1 MYGHCFNGDRDS
13 NRRGGIMMY
22 MDNGML
28 AFLMMLLLG
37 IDIFPTIEDIEEEL

>member
-1 MYGHCFNGDRDS
+1 MYSDRFNGECDS
-13 NRRGGIMMY
+13 NSRGGMSMY

-37 IDIFPTIEDIEEEL
+37 IDIFPTIEDVED

>member
-1 MYGHCFNGDRDS
+1 MYCDRVNGECDS
-13 NRRGGIMMY
+13 NRRGGMSMY

-37 IDIFPTIEDIEEEL
+37 IDIFPNIDKEEL

>member
-1 MYGHCFNGDRDS
+1 MHGDRFNGECDS
-13 NRRGGIMMY
+13 NSRGGMSMY

-37 IDIFPTIEDIEEEL
+37 IDIFPNIDEEEL

>member
-1 MYGHCFNGDRDS
+1 MYGHCFNGECDS
-13 NRRGGIMMY
+13 NCRGGISMY

-37 IDIFPTIEDIEEEL
+37 IDIFPNIDEEEL

>member
-1 MYGHCFNGDRDS
+1 MYGDRFNGECTS
-13 NRRGGIMMY
+13 NCGGGMSMY

-37 IDIFPTIEDIEEEL
+37 IDIFPSMEDVED

>member
-1 MYGHCFNGDRDS
+1 
-13 NRRGGIMMY
+13 MY

-37 IDIFPTIEDIEEEL
+37 IDILPVIDEEEL

>member
-1 MYGHCFNGDRDS
+1 MHGDRFNGECDS
-13 NRRGGIMMY
+13 NCRGGISMY

-37 IDIFPTIEDIEEEL
+37 IDIFPDINKEEL

>member
-1 MYGHCFNGDRDS
+1 MYRDRFNGEYDS
-13 NRRGGIMMY
+13 NCGGGISMY

-37 IDIFPTIEDIEEEL
+37 IDIFPDINEEEL

>member
-1 MYGHCFNGDRDS
+1 MHGHCFNGEYDS
-13 NRRGGIMMY
+13 NCGGGMSMY

-37 IDIFPTIEDIEEEL
+37 IDIFPNIDEEEL

>member
-1 MYGHCFNGDRDS
+1 
-13 NRRGGIMMY
+13 MY

-37 IDIFPTIEDIEEEL
+37 IDIFPTFDNIDD

>member
-1 MYGHCFNGDRDS
+1 MS
-13 NRRGGIMMY
+13 MY

-37 IDIFPTIEDIEEEL
+37 IDIFPNDEEE

>member
-1 MYGHCFNGDRDS
+1 MYGDRFNGECTS
-13 NRRGGIMMY
+13 NCGGGMSMY

-37 IDIFPTIEDIEEEL
+37 IDIFPTIEDVED

>member
-1 MYGHCFNGDRDS
+1 
-13 NRRGGIMMY
+13 MMY

-37 IDIFPTIEDIEEEL
+37 IDILPSMEDVED

>member
-1 MYGHCFNGDRDS
+1 MYGHCFDGECDS
-13 NRRGGIMMY
+13 NCRGGISMY

-37 IDIFPTIEDIEEEL
+37 IDIFPNIDEEEL

>member
-1 MYGHCFNGDRDS
+1 
-13 NRRGGIMMY
+13 MMY

-37 IDIFPTIEDIEEEL
+37 IDIFPDINEEEL

>member
-1 MYGHCFNGDRDS
+1 MYGDRFNGECDS
-13 NRRGGIMMY
+13 NCGGGMSMY

-37 IDIFPTIEDIEEEL
+37 IDIFPSMEDVED

>member
-1 MYGHCFNGDRDS
+1 MYGDRFNGECTS
-13 NRRGGIMMY
+13 NCGGGMSMY

-37 IDIFPTIEDIEEEL
+37 IDIFPNDKLDD

>member
-1 MYGHCFNGDRDS
+1 MHGDRFNGECTS
-13 NRRGGIMMY
+13 NCRGGMSMY

-37 IDIFPTIEDIEEEL
+37 IDIFPNIDEEEL

>member
-1 MYGHCFNGDRDS
+1 
-13 NRRGGIMMY
+13 MMY

-37 IDIFPTIEDIEEEL
+37 IDIFTNVDEEEL

>member
-1 MYGHCFNGDRDS
+1 MS
-13 NRRGGIMMY
+13 MY

-37 IDIFPTIEDIEEEL
+37 IDIFPIDKLDD

>member
-1 MYGHCFNGDRDS
+1 MYRDRFDGEYTS
-13 NRRGGIMMY
+13 NCRGGMSMY

-37 IDIFPTIEDIEEEL
+37 IDIFPTDKEEL

>member
-1 MYGHCFNGDRDS
+1 MHGHCFNGEHTS
-13 NRRGGIMMY
+13 NSGGGMSMY

-37 IDIFPTIEDIEEEL
+37 IDIFPNIDEEEL

>member
-1 MYGHCFNGDRDS
+1 
-13 NRRGGIMMY
+13 MY

-37 IDIFPTIEDIEEEL
+37 IDIFPTIEDVEDQYAKNSLTIMRED

>member
-1 MYGHCFNGDRDS
+1 MHGDCFNEECDS
-13 NRRGGIMMY
+13 NRRGGMSMY

-37 IDIFPTIEDIEEEL
+37 IDIFPNVDEEEL

>member
-1 MYGHCFNGDRDS
+1 MYGDCFNGKRDS
-13 NRRGGIMMY
+13 NCRGGIMMY

-37 IDIFPTIEDIEEEL
+37 IDILPSSDELED

>member
-1 MYGHCFNGDRDS
+1 MYGDRFNGECDS
-13 NRRGGIMMY
+13 NCGGGMSMY

-37 IDIFPTIEDIEEEL
+37 IDIFPDINEEEL

>member
-1 MYGHCFNGDRDS
+1 MHGDCFNGECDS
-13 NRRGGIMMY
+13 NSRGGMSMY

-37 IDIFPTIEDIEEEL
+37 IDIFPDINEEEL

>member
-1 MYGHCFNGDRDS
+1 MYRARLNRKCTS
-13 NRRGGIMMY
+13 NRRGGMSMY

-37 IDIFPTIEDIEEEL
+37 IDIFQNIDEEEL

>member
-1 MYGHCFNGDRDS
+1 MYGDRFNGECDS
-13 NRRGGIMMY
+13 NCGGGMSMY

-37 IDIFPTIEDIEEEL
+37 IDIFPDINKEEL

>member
-1 MYGHCFNGDRDS
+1 
-13 NRRGGIMMY
+13 MY

-37 IDIFPTIEDIEEEL
+37 IDVFPNINKEEL

>member
-1 MYGHCFNGDRDS
+1 MYGDRVDGKCDS
-13 NRRGGIMMY
+13 NSRGGMSVY

-37 IDIFPTIEDIEEEL
+37 IDIFPNVNEEEL

>member
-1 MYGHCFNGDRDS
+1 MYGDSFNGECDS
-13 NRRGGIMMY
+13 NSRGGMSMY

-37 IDIFPTIEDIEEEL
+37 IDIFPNVNEEEL

>member
-1 MYGHCFNGDRDS
+1 MHGDCFNGECDS
-13 NRRGGIMMY
+13 NSRGGMSMY

-37 IDIFPTIEDIEEEL
+37 IDIFPDINKEEL

>member
-1 MYGHCFNGDRDS
+1 
-13 NRRGGIMMY
+13 MY

-37 IDIFPTIEDIEEEL
+37 IDIFPNVNEEEQYANFSNTIMRED